1 MWQGKLEFCITQST
15 REPKLLFNNRVNAT
29 RAKSDVDF
37 ITYVEMAKSKGDCS
51 DLIETDVQRAYGSVV
66 PHRRIQ
72 KDENEENIA
81 VETVD
86 EILLGQLSSILHALS
101 SRFPDVGYCQGMD
114 YIAVHILDYT
124 KKHTSVDSDDT
135 VDSSKVSSSC
145 RTAATSEEVER
156 AFWLLVCL
164 FEQYGLRQLFLPG
177 LQNLQ
182 SQCFQLKRIIE
193 LTMPSLAEHFE
204 KNKVITEM
212 YMVGWS
218 QTLFLYLTV
227 LPRQSLDR
235 IWDIFVWE
243 KNPKIILRASLALLQ
258 IAEPYIR
265 DQETDEIMQFLS
277 GFNGQSEVCCILP
290 SGPVLSLL

>member
-1 MWQGKLEFCITQST
+1 
-15 REPKLLFNNRVNAT
+15 
-29 RAKSDVDF
+29 
-37 ITYVEMAKSKGDCS
+37 
-51 DLIETDVQRAYGSVV
+51 
-66 PHRRIQ
+66 
-72 KDENEENIA
+72 
-81 VETVD
+81 
-86 EILLGQLSSILHALS
+86 
-101 SRFPDVGYCQGMD
+101 
-114 YIAVHILDYT
+114 
-124 KKHTSVDSDDT
+124 
-135 VDSSKVSSSC
+135 
-145 RTAATSEEVER
+145 
-156 AFWLLVCL
+156 
-164 FEQYGLRQLFLPG
+164 
-177 LQNLQ
+177 
-182 SQCFQLKRIIE
+182 
-193 LTMPSLAEHFE
+193 MPSLAEHFE